1 MSDGAQL
8 LVSQVLTVLA
18 TSVAAI
24 TIARTL
30 EPADW
35 AVFSALLGLSVA
47 LTLVADFGIGT
58 WLLREL
64 SSELAEGKG
73 QEPNELSRLVG
84 AGVLV
89 NAVVAL
95 PLLIGALAW
104 WALAGPDVAVVAAL
118 VSLLVYG
125 ALIAS
130 ANALEAPL
138 RAQRRVRLVLS
149 ASVIEKSLLVILLLG
164 VAATGAGLAA
174 IGLAYLAAG
183 LTRIVFDGVILF
195 ARDRVP
201 VPRPSSSAALQV
213 ARASMPFALNAASLN
228 LIPRL
233 DTIVLVLLSTTSAA
247 WFAIGDRLLG
257 PALIVPAALGSA
269 LYPFMATRAAKHRRR
284 GSSRAGW
291 AWQAWSSRWQESSS
305 RLPGAA
311 RVRER
316 VRGCRSS
323 GSGDAPGYPVRLC
336 NGTAARHRVLASSR
350 ALSAHTRP
358 RHLRRRHAGN
368 RPRAGSGRSGA
379 RRRGRRRPVRAA
391 VRRHCLG
398 GVRRVAGS
406 QKRDRLKHVSG
417 IASGSCP
424 DSMTTYADRIGDLTF
439 RVPGWAIAVASAAVA
454 GVLGWGYVTHPT
466 LALLPALFLLALPLV
481 LSAKARSSS
490 SCSAP

>member
-1 MSDGAQL
+1 MTPTSETPAPHSWARGWMSDGAQL
-8 LVSQVLTVLA
+8 LVSQILTVLA

-64 SSELAEGKG
+64 SGELADGKG
-73 QEPNELSRLVG
+73 QAPNQLSRLVG

-95 PLLIGALAW
+95 PLLIGAIAW
-104 WALAGPDVAVVAAL
+104 WVLAGPDVTVVAAL

-138 RAQRRVRLVLS
+138 RAQRRVRVVLS

-183 LTRIVFDGVILF
+183 LTRIVFDSVILF
-195 ARDRVP
+195 VRDRLP
-201 VPRPSSSAALQV
+201 VPRPSSSAAIEV

-233 DTIVLVLLSTTSAA
+233 DTIFLVLLSTTSAA

-269 LYPFMATRAAKHRRR
+269 LYPFMATRAAKHA
-284 GSSRAGW
+284 SPWVIAG
-291 AWQAWSSRWQESSS
+291 
-305 RLPGAA
+305 GM
-311 RVRER
+311 
-316 VRGCRSS
+316 G
-323 GSGDAPGYPVRLC
+323 
-336 NGTAARHRVLASSR
+336 
-350 ALSAHTRP
+350 
-358 RHLRRRHAGN
+358 
-368 RPRAGSGRSGA
+368 
-379 RRRGRRRPVRAA
+379 
-391 VRRHCLG
+391 
-398 GVRRVAGS
+398 
-406 QKRDRLKHVSG
+406 
-417 IASGSCP
+417 
-424 DSMTTYADRIGDLTF
+424 LTGL
-439 RVPGWAIAVASAAVA
+439 VIAVA
-454 GVLGWGYVTHPT
+454 GVVLAPSLVPLVFGDEYEEAVPVVQVMLLGIPFVYATGPLLVIAYSHRRERSLLIPVLGISVVGT
-466 LALLPALFLLALPLV
+466 LAIVLGQAAGGAVLAGAGVVVRFALLFAAVTAVAFVAWRSHMRETATSTYPASHP
-481 LSAKARSSS
+481 
-490 SCSAP
+490 APAQTP